1 MRLPVTFLVSSL
13 PLIVLG
19 VLAPFKAEAQSSK
32 LSQIYQSPARSF
44 SNQSEEQPNAWR
56 GIIPLHSTRADV
68 ERLLGNH
75 KWSHGATFIYE
86 SESERVDVVY
96 SKGVCK
102 LSGVERWR
110 VPEDVVIKL
119 EVASRSNMFVRDL
132 KLDPRRYIRQEE
144 SHPENWVEYR
154 SVDDGIRVKAMLDG
168 KEEKILLIIYEP
180 GTKDKRLQCPSN

>member
-13 PLIVLG
+13 TLVLAVLG
-19 VLAPFKAEAQSSK
+19 LFKGEAQSSK
-32 LSQIYQSPARSF
+32 LSHIYQCPARSF
-44 SNQSEEQPNAWR
+44 SNPSEDPPNAWR
-56 GIIPLHSTRADV
+56 GIIPLYSTRAYV
-68 ERLLGNH
+68 ERLLGKH

-86 SESERVDVVY
+86 SESERVDVLY

-102 LSGVERWR
+102 LSGVELWR

-132 KLDPRRYIRQEE
+132 KLDPHRYVRQEE
-144 SHPENWVEYR
+144 SHPANWVEYR

-180 GTKDKRLQCPSN
+180 RTKDKQLQCPSN